1 MLSGGEITVKC
12 LESAGVDYVFGLCG
26 HTVIG
31 MLDPMIDSPIEFI
44 SFRHEQMAAHAADG
58 YFRVTHKP
66 GVVLTHLGPGI
77 TNATTGVANAAL
89 DSSALVVISGDIPSQ
104 HFGRDAHQEF
114 KMHGDATQYE
124 IYKPF
129 VKRAWRVHRTEALPG
144 ILARAF
150 AIATSGRP
158 GPVLVD
164 VPMDL
169 FSRRAE
175 VDIPQMAAHMSS
187 GRRMRGDEQLIERA
201 VKLLVEAERPL
212 IYAGGGVILSE
223 ASQQVAPLAEALGA
237 PVAYSLMGKGALSD
251 DHPLAVGMTGF
262 WGTPTANRL
271 CREADVIL
279 AVGTRFAEASS
290 SSWISKYTFA
300 IGPTKVIQVDLDAQE
315 IGKNY
320 PIEIGILGDAGAVLE
335 DILSGVKDVKKGYSW
350 KEDSRLQLIADE
362 MTAWR
367 KEISVHNASDAVPIR
382 PERILSEVREL
393 LPKDGIVVTDV
404 GWNKNGLAQQFPIY
418 QPMTHLPP
426 SGLATMGFGPAA
438 VIGAQ
443 LGAPEKKVITLIGDG
458 AMSSV
463 LGVLATAKERNI
475 PAVWL
480 VMNNRSYGTIYGL
493 QNQAYG
499 RDIGTKFVCQESQK
513 DYNPDFAAVA
523 RAFDIEGILVDK
535 PDQLRPALERAFN
548 TDAPVLLDVIMD
560 RDVGV
565 PTDGYWDILDIY
577 QY

>member
-1 MLSGGEITVKC
+1 MLTGGEITVKC

-187 GRRMRGDEQLIERA
+187 GQRMRGDEQLIERA

-212 IYAGGGVILSE
+212 IYVGGGVILSE

-290 SSWISKYTFA
+290 SSWISKYTFD
-300 IGPTKVIQVDLDAQE
+300 IGPTKVIQVDLDERE

-350 KEDSRLQLIADE
+350 KEDSRLQPIADE

-548 TDAPVLLDVIMD
+548 ADAPVLLDVIMD